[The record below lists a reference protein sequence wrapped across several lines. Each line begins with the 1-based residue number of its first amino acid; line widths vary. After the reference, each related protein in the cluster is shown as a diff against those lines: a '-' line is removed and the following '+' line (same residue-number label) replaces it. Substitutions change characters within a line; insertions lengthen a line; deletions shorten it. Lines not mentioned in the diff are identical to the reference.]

1 MTTMRFA
8 VLGLDHWYT
17 AFGVCEIL
25 AASERV
31 NLVAICTENDEHA
44 AWAAE
49 KYPDVTLI
57 RNPNELYSSADVDC
71 VLICA
76 PTAIAEGY
84 AIDALSNGKHVLGV
98 KPTSNTLDGLQ
109 RIIDTAAAN
118 NVFYGSFEGIQRFH
132 PKTIALKQLLAD
144 GTIGRVLSVHQV
156 GNGGLPAPWEG
167 KQSGE
172 PSWWIDPNMIHTGA
186 WMDHAIYAID
196 LLRFSLDAEVDAV
209 NGHIGNRLHASLPLE
224 DYGMALLRLT
234 TPTGPVSVVMED
246 TWSANPGG
254 GAHWT
259 HIVGTD
265 GWLRSDGDDW
275 VICKG
280 GEETVVK
287 TEASVFF
294 RLEDF
299 ASALQRERDMP
310 FKSED
315 ALANVGACH
324 RFYADAIRD

>member
-1 MTTMRFA
+1 MRFA

-25 AASERV
+25 AASDQLE
-31 NLVAICTENDEHA
+31 LAAICTENDDHA

-49 KYPDVTLI
+49 KYPTVTLF
-57 RNPNELYSSADVDC
+57 RDPQQVFSNPDVDC

-76 PTAIAEGY
+76 PTATAEGY
-84 AIDALSNGKHVLGV
+84 AIDALTNGKHVLGV
-98 KPTSNTLDGLQ
+98 KPTSNTLTGLQ
-109 RIIDTAAAN
+109 KIIDTATEN

-132 PKTIALKQLLAD
+132 PKTIALKDLLSK

-167 KQSGE
+167 KKSGE
-172 PSWWIDPNMIHTGA
+172 PSWWINPEMIQTGA

-196 LLRFSLDAEVDAV
+196 LLRFTLDAEVDSV
-209 NGHIGNRLHASLPLE
+209 TGHIGNRLHTSLPLE
-224 DYGMALLRLT
+224 DYGMALLRLK
-234 TPTGPVSVVMED
+234 TPVGPISVVMED

-254 GAHWT
+254 GAHWMR
-259 HIVGTD
+259 IVGTD

-275 VICKG
+275 TICKDG
-280 GEETVVK
+280 AETPVK
-287 TEASVFF
+287 TEESVFF

-299 ASALQRERDMP
+299 ASALQGKCAMP
-310 FKSED
+310 FKPED
-315 ALANVGACH
+315 AIANVGACH
-324 RFYADAIRD
+324 QFYAGAIRD

>member
-1 MTTMRFA
+1 MRYA

-25 AASERV
+25 AASDQVE
-31 NLVAICTENDEHA
+31 LTAICTENDAHA
-44 AWAAE
+44 TWALD
-49 KYPDVTLI
+49 KYPNVSLHRDPRDI
-57 RNPNELYSSADVDC
+57 YSASDVDC

-84 AIDALSNGKHVLGV
+84 AIDALSSGKHVLGV
-98 KPTSNTLDGLQ
+98 KPTSNTLTGLQ
-109 RIIDTAAAN
+109 KIIDTAAEN

-132 PKTIALKQLLAD
+132 PKTIALKNLLSA

-167 KQSGE
+167 MKSGE
-172 PSWWIDPNMIHTGA
+172 PSWWIDSGMIQTGA

-196 LLRFSLDAEVDAV
+196 LLRFSLDAEVDSVA
-209 NGHIGNRLHASLPLE
+209 GHIGNRLHRSLPLE
-224 DYGMALLRLT
+224 DYGMALLRLK
-234 TPTGPVSVVMED
+234 TPTGAVSVVMED

-254 GAHWT
+254 GAHWMRV
-259 HIVGTD
+259 VGTD

-275 VICKG
+275 IICKDG
-280 GEETVVK
+280 TESTVK
-287 TEASVFF
+287 TDASVFF

-299 ASALQRERDMP
+299 ANALQGKCAMP
-310 FKSED
+310 FTPED

-324 RFYADAIRD
+324 QFYAAAIRD

>member
-1 MTTMRFA
+1 MRFA

-25 AASERV
+25 AASDQLE
-31 NLVAICTENDEHA
+31 LAAICTENDDNA

-49 KYPDVTLI
+49 KYPTVTLF
-57 RNPNELYSSADVDC
+57 RDPQQVFSNPDVDC

-76 PTAIAEGY
+76 PTATAEGY
-84 AIDALSNGKHVLGV
+84 AIDALTNGKHVLGV
-98 KPTSNTLDGLQ
+98 KPTSNTLTGLQ
-109 RIIDTAAAN
+109 KIIDTATEN

-132 PKTIALKQLLAD
+132 PKTIALKDLLSK

-167 KQSGE
+167 KKSGE
-172 PSWWIDPNMIHTGA
+172 PSWWIDPEMIQTGA

-196 LLRFSLDAEVDAV
+196 LLRFTLDAEVDSV
-209 NGHIGNRLHASLPLE
+209 TGHIGNRLHTSLPLE
-224 DYGMALLRLT
+224 DYGMALLRLK
-234 TPTGPVSVVMED
+234 TPVGPVSVVMED

-254 GAHWT
+254 GAHWMR
-259 HIVGTD
+259 IVGTD

-275 VICKG
+275 IICKDG
-280 GEETVVK
+280 AETPVK
-287 TEASVFF
+287 TEESVFF

-299 ASALQRERDMP
+299 ASALQGKCAMP
-310 FKSED
+310 FKPED
-315 ALANVGACH
+315 AIANVGACH
-324 RFYADAIRD
+324 QFYAGAIRD

>member
-1 MTTMRFA
+1 MRFA

-25 AASERV
+25 AASDQLE
-31 NLVAICTENDEHA
+31 LAAICTENDDHA

-49 KYPDVTLI
+49 KYPTVTLF
-57 RNPNELYSSADVDC
+57 RDPQKVFSNPDVDC

-76 PTAIAEGY
+76 PTATAEGY
-84 AIDALSNGKHVLGV
+84 AIDALTNGKHVLGV
-98 KPTSNTLDGLQ
+98 KPTSNTLTGLQ
-109 RIIDTAAAN
+109 KIIDTATEN

-132 PKTIALKQLLAD
+132 PKTIALKDLLSK

-167 KQSGE
+167 KKSGE
-172 PSWWIDPNMIHTGA
+172 PSWWIDPEMIQTGA

-196 LLRFSLDAEVDAV
+196 LLRYTLDAEVDSVA
-209 NGHIGNRLHASLPLE
+209 GHIGNRLHTSLPLE
-224 DYGMALLRLT
+224 DYGMALLRLK
-234 TPTGPVSVVMED
+234 TPVGPISVVMED

-254 GAHWT
+254 GAHWMR
-259 HIVGTD
+259 IVGTD

-275 VICKG
+275 IICKDG
-280 GEETVVK
+280 AETPVK
-287 TEASVFF
+287 TEESVFF

-299 ASALQRERDMP
+299 ASALQGKCAMP
-310 FKSED
+310 FKPED
-315 ALANVGACH
+315 AIANVGACH
-324 RFYADAIRD
+324 QFYADAIRD

>member
-1 MTTMRFA
+1 MRFA

-25 AASERV
+25 AASDQLE
-31 NLVAICTENDEHA
+31 LAAICTENDDHA

-49 KYPDVTLI
+49 KYPTVTLF
-57 RNPNELYSSADVDC
+57 RDPQQVFSNPDVDC

-76 PTAIAEGY
+76 PTATAEGY
-84 AIDALSNGKHVLGV
+84 AIDALTNGKHVLGV
-98 KPTSNTLDGLQ
+98 KPTSNTLTGLQ
-109 RIIDTAAAN
+109 KIIDTATEN

-132 PKTIALKQLLAD
+132 PKTIALKDLLSK

-167 KQSGE
+167 KKSGE
-172 PSWWIDPNMIHTGA
+172 PSWWIDPEMIQTGA

-196 LLRFSLDAEVDAV
+196 LLRFTLDAEVDSV
-209 NGHIGNRLHASLPLE
+209 TGHIGNRLHTSLPLE
-224 DYGMALLRLT
+224 DYGMALLRLK
-234 TPTGPVSVVMED
+234 TPVGPISVVMED

-254 GAHWT
+254 GAHWMR
-259 HIVGTD
+259 IVGTD

-275 VICKG
+275 IICKDG
-280 GEETVVK
+280 AETPVK
-287 TEASVFF
+287 TEESVFF

-299 ASALQRERDMP
+299 ASALQGKCAMP
-310 FKSED
+310 FKPED
-315 ALANVGACH
+315 AIANVGACH
-324 RFYADAIRD
+324 QFYAGAIRD